1 MFGRLVRWFLVGDSA
16 TPRIDYAKRVELR
29 SAAFPDSYLPFVAE
43 LAQTAAL
50 SSVQRAKLHGDIL
63 VFVGEKQF
71 VGVDLELTDRH
82 RVIVA
87 TAAALLVLGTDI
99 AQFDHVREIR
109 ILETN
114 PEPNVGGHYESRHLE
129 RDGEVIERY
138 GVVHLGWP
146 SVLDGLVRN
155 EGQHTAIHE
164 LAHAIDHADGALD
177 ALQHHQHFAR
187 WVERLRKLP
196 LHSERRGDFIYTE
209 VIGDTDGPE
218 LFASASELFF
228 ECPRRLQ
235 QLDAA
240 LFDALVEI
248 YALDPRMLSDR

>member
-1 MFGRLVRWFLVGDSA
+1 MFGRLVRWFLVGDSDE
-16 TPRIDYAKRVELR
+16 PRIDYAKRVELR
-29 SAAFPDSYLPFVAE
+29 SAPFPASYLPFVAE

-63 VFVGEKQF
+63 VFVGEKSF

-87 TAAALLVLGTDI
+87 TAAALLVLGTDV

-109 ILETN
+109 IFKDN
-114 PEPNVGGHYESRHLE
+114 PEPNVGGHYESRRLE
-129 RDGEVIERY
+129 RGGKVIEHS

-146 SVLDGLVRN
+146 AVIDGLVRN

-164 LAHAIDHADGALD
+164 LAHAIDHADGKLD
-177 ALQHHQHFAR
+177 ALQTHAQFAG

-196 LHSERRGDFIYTE
+196 LHSERRGDFLYTE
-209 VIGDTDGPE
+209 VIGETEGPE

-228 ECPRRLQ
+228 ECPRRLH
-235 QLDAA
+235 QLEPA
-240 LFDALVEI
+240 LFDALVAI
-248 YALDPRMLSDR
+248 YAIDPRMLSDR